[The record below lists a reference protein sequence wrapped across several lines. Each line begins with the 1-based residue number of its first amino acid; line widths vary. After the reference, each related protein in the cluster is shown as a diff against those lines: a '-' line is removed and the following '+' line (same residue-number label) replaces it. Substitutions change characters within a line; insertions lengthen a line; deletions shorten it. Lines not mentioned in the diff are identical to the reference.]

1 MQDLDF
7 LGTVLGLTP
16 PWRIVRSELN
26 LAKGFVEAEAACE
39 GPVSC
44 PTCGKPARKYDH
56 RQRRWRHLDLFQY
69 EFYLTADVPR
79 VECPEH
85 GVIQAT
91 VPWANG
97 KSGFTALF
105 ERMAILLLLQMS
117 ITGVSKHLRVSWD
130 EVDGIME
137 RAVKRGLQ
145 RRQNRIVRY
154 IGIDEKAV
162 KKGHKYFTIVSD
174 LESGTV
180 LWIGRGRKKETINAF
195 WKELSSEQLAG
206 IEGIAM
212 DMWLPYFES
221 AIAHVPDAASKI
233 VFDKFHITSYLT
245 KAVDQTRR
253 RLMRD
258 PSVEHDDLKG
268 TKYVWLRNPSNMDT
282 AERRE
287 LAALRNQYAKL
298 GRAWAI
304 KEQFAEVWRY
314 RRESSA
320 RSFFASWYGWATRS
334 QIPAVVEAA
343 KTIKRHFANILTYL
357 KIPITNAG
365 AEGLNSKIQMIK
377 YRARGFRNENRFER
391 AILFHCGGLDLLPT
405 HSNS

>member
-1 MQDLDF
+1 MRDTDF
-7 LGTVLGLTP
+7 LSELLRVDL
-16 PWRIVRSELN
+16 PWRVT
-26 LAKGFVEAEAACE
+26 EAALDRE
-39 GPVSC
+39 RGRVDARIEWQGPGKC
-44 PTCGKPARKYDH
+44 PTCGIECPKHDH
-56 RQRRWRHLDLFQY
+56 RERTWRDLDLCADQL
-69 EFYLTADVPR
+69 YLHAAVPR
-79 VECPEH
+79 VDCPEH
-85 GVIQAT
+85 GVIT
-91 VPWANG
+91 VSVPWA
-97 KSGFTALF
+97 SGRSEFTSRF
-105 ERMAILLLLQMS
+105 ERLAIALLLEMS
-117 ITGVSKHLRVSWD
+117 IAGVSRRLGVSWD
-130 EVDGIME
+130 HIDGIMD
-137 RAVKRGLQ
+137 RAVIRGLQ
-145 RRQNRIVRY
+145 RRQSRVVRY
-154 IGIDEKAV
+154 IGIDEKAF
-162 KKGHKYFTIVSD
+162 KKGHKYFTIVSN

-180 LWIGRGRKKETINAF
+180 LWVGRGRKKETINAF
-195 WKELSSEQLAG
+195 WKELSAEQLSG

-221 AIAHVPDAASKI
+221 VIAHVPNAASKI

-268 TKYVWLRNPSNMDT
+268 TKYVWLRNPSNMDN

-287 LAALRNQYAKL
+287 LANLRNQYATL

-304 KEQFAEVWRY
+304 KEQFAEFWRY

-320 RSFFASWYGWATRS
+320 RSFFASWYGWVTRS
-334 QIPAVVEAA
+334 QVPAIAEAA

-377 YRARGFRNENRFER
+377 YRARGYRNESRFER
-391 AILFHCGGLDLLPT
+391 SILFHCGGLDLQPT
-405 HSNS
+405 H

>member
-1 MQDLDF
+1 MRDTDF
-7 LGTVLGLTP
+7 L
-16 PWRIVRSELN
+16 SEL
-26 LAKGFVEAEAACE
+26 LRVELPWEVTEAALDRHR
-39 GPVSC
+39 GRVDVRLAWQGAGKC
-44 PTCGKPARKYDH
+44 PTCGIECPKHDH
-56 RQRRWRHLDLFQY
+56 RERTWRDLDLCADQL
-69 EFYLTADVPR
+69 YLTASVPR
-79 VECPEH
+79 VDCPEH
-85 GVIQAT
+85 GVIT
-91 VPWANG
+91 VDVPWA
-97 KSGFTALF
+97 SGRSEFTSRF
-105 ERMAILLLLQMS
+105 ERLAIALLLEMS
-117 ITGVSKHLRVSWD
+117 IAGVSRRLAVSWD
-130 EVDGIME
+130 QIDGIMD
-137 RAVKRGLQ
+137 RAVTRGLQ
-145 RRQNRIVRY
+145 RRQRRIVRY
-154 IGIDEKAV
+154 IGIDEKAF

-180 LWIGRGRKKETINAF
+180 LWVGRGRKKETINAF

-258 PSVEHDDLKG
+258 PSVENDDLKG
-268 TKYVWLRNPSNMDT
+268 TKYVWLRNPSNMDSS
-282 AERRE
+282 EQRE
-287 LAALRNQYAKL
+287 LAKLRNQYAKL

-304 KEQFAEVWRY
+304 KEQFAEFWRY
-314 RRESSA
+314 RRQSSA
-320 RSFFASWYGWATRS
+320 CSFFASWYGWATRS
-334 QIPAVVEAA
+334 QIPAIAEAA

-377 YRARGFRNENRFER
+377 YRARGYRNESRFER
-391 AILFHCGGLDLLPT
+391 AILFHCGGLDLQPT
-405 HSNS
+405 H